1 MPQDQDRTP
10 STPYSG
16 PERRTGPDRRQGSDR
31 REQFRFEPAAPG
43 RRSGRDR
50 RRTQGWDGTL
60 LR

>member
-10 STPYSG
+10 STPYFG
-16 PERRTGPDRRQGSDR
+16 PERRTGQDRRQGGDR

-43 RRSGRDR
+43 RRNGRDR